1 MMSFAAFEG
10 EAHRP
15 FWLEGGEAA
24 VLLIHGFP
32 GTPAEMRPL
41 GEALHA
47 AGWTAQGLLLPG
59 FGADIETLPRR
70 TCDDWIESACA
81 ATRALRQRHRSV
93 AVIGF
98 SMGGAVALS
107 AAARVQPDALVLLN
121 PLTRMS
127 HALWRLLPLITRL
140 FPQVK
145 PFNLIKLDFENSQTR
160 ESIAQFMPGAD
171 LDDPQVRDAIRDF
184 SVPTRMFEQL
194 RQVGEQAFRVAPKV
208 YVRTL
213 VVQGLRD
220 QTISPEMTRKLAA
233 RLPICEYAEIDA
245 EHNFTIP
252 KQSGW
257 DHVLNLVLRFIEE
270 SVATFD

>member
-1 MMSFAAFEG
+1 MMSFAAFES

-15 FWLEGGEAA
+15 FWLEGGDVAA
-24 VLLIHGFP
+24 LLIHGFP

-59 FGADIETLPRR
+59 FGADIETLPQR
-70 TCDDWIESACA
+70 TYSDWIESVCA
-81 ATRALRQRHRSV
+81 ATRALRQRYRSV
-93 AVIGF
+93 VVIGF

-107 AAARVQPDALVLLN
+107 AAARVEPDALVLLN

-127 HALWRLLPLITRL
+127 HVFWRLLPLITRL

-145 PFNLIKLDFENSQTR
+145 PFNLIKLDFENPQTR

-171 LDDPQVRDAIRDF
+171 LDDPQVREAIREF
-184 SVPTRMFEQL
+184 RVPTRMFEQL
-194 RQVGEQAFRVAPKV
+194 RQVGQQAFRVAPKV
-208 YVRTL
+208 HVRTL
-213 VVQGLRD
+213 VVQARHD

-233 RLPICEYAEIDA
+233 RLPVCDYAEIDA

-252 KQSGW
+252 EQSGW
-257 DHVLNLVLRFIEE
+257 DHVLNLVLRFVEE
-270 SVATFD
+270 SAATFD